1 MRKLKSI
8 EFYGEDGFNNI
19 VDSSLDCKTAADM
32 NIELSSYLDFSLKEI
47 KKFTDEFVQKV
58 ETQRNYD
65 EKAKKVETNT
75 IKKAGQP

>member
-8 EFYGEDGFNNI
+8 EFYGDDGFNNI

-58 ETQRNYD
+58 
-65 EKAKKVETNT
+65 
-75 IKKAGQP
+75 